1 MITWTF
7 KTVKMHCRSFPTF
20 FDNDFKL
27 SQATIYSLHS
37 NYTVHLPFA
46 LCYPSNQECFMQ
58 INLAIQGE
66 YG

>member
-1 MITWTF
+1 
-7 KTVKMHCRSFPTF
+7 MHCRSFPTF

-37 NYTVHLPFA
+37 NYAVHLPFA
-46 LCYPSNQECFMQ
+46 LCYPSNQEGFMQ
-58 INLAIQGE
+58 INLAIQGD